1 MMRAAKVC
9 LRTTKEGGLLV
20 NLFIPSVHTHAH
32 RHMHIHT
39 QTHMQTQTPTHL
51 PTQTHTHTQT
61 HKYTQTPTYSQTDT
75 HIHTHIHRHPHTHAH
90 TYSFTDTH
98 TVKQYKRRKCS
109 LVLSICEN
117 CFTAKVKEFR
127 DLGGERE
134 NKLVQ

>member
-51 PTQTHTHTQT
+51 PTQKGKGPLYESRGSHTI
-61 HKYTQTPTYSQTDT
+61 YSRETSRETVQDDFKGNLAVEEIQKPGDVRSVHGEKQINCAST
-75 HIHTHIHRHPHTHAH
+75 HI
-90 TYSFTDTH
+90 SE
-98 TVKQYKRRKCS
+98 S
-109 LVLSICEN
+109 
-117 CFTAKVKEFR
+117 CF
-127 DLGGERE
+127 
-134 NKLVQ
+134 N

>member
-51 PTQTHTHTQT
+51 PTQ
-61 HKYTQTPTYSQTDT
+61 KAYTYSV
-75 HIHTHIHRHPHTHAH
+75 IHFNLFSAIL
-90 TYSFTDTH
+90 YN
-98 TVKQYKRRKCS
+98 
-109 LVLSICEN
+109 VLIFLESI
-117 CFTAKVKEFR
+117 
-127 DLGGERE
+127 LG
-134 NKLVQ
+134 